1 MTSGSCGAARQTRD
15 RRLSQAGKRA
25 SVLAILLCCFV
36 FRLTKKSFRL
46 GFSFLLF
53 QSQRKTLAATAPP
66 PCPIVFFSRWE
77 TGRHAKMSKGG
88 EESSGGGPWLA
99 PESERGVCHQSAEE
113 AEIIDRVVPI
123 VAASASSAR
132 PVSQLLGA
140 LSLSREVVEEC
151 PTTIH
156 GRSISF
162 ADGLASLASGEEA
175 SPARSATGAASTS
188 SSCSSKHYQQQQSW
202 PGFANVCGSP
212 ALSCGV
218 GDNWVEAID
227 RAIAEMVRRE
237 FPRREKLKT
246 KGKRKEREV
255 FFLTFSHLEPCH
267 APSRPRPPLDR
278 PLRPRRH
285 LRVGLLGRLC
295 RSFAANAPR
304 R

>member
-1 MTSGSCGAARQTRD
+1 
-15 RRLSQAGKRA
+15 
-25 SVLAILLCCFV
+25 
-36 FRLTKKSFRL
+36 
-46 GFSFLLF
+46 
-53 QSQRKTLAATAPP
+53 
-66 PCPIVFFSRWE
+66 
-77 TGRHAKMSKGG
+77 MSKGG

-255 FFLTFSHLEPCH
+255 FFLTFSHLEKKKTKKKTKIQGDP
-267 APSRPRPPLDR
+267 ATLPAALDR
-278 PLRPRRH
+278 LSTDPYAPGDICESACWGDFVAVLPQM
-285 LRVGLLGRLC
+285 LLDDRMEVAG
-295 RSFAANAPR
+295 SAAALAAAVMD
-304 R
+304 